1 MASWTQE
8 VRDCPSRTL
17 TFMARLVIRESTLI
31 LHLNWL
37 EHAADLSLRNPT
49 VPLDAIRRTDV
60 IKKPWSNLLKH
71 QTDFGYR
78 GNTAPLRAV
87 VTLWSRGAAR
97 NGGLAAVVV
106 YLNRPSVVVR
116 LSPNVTPWRLIV
128 FSSGHA
134 EELAQAIRDAIPI
147 VEPTL

>member
-1 MASWTQE
+1 LDPRRSRTAH
-8 VRDCPSRTL
+8 PRTL
-17 TFMARLVIRESTLI
+17 TFMARLLIRESNLI

-49 VPLDAIRRTDV
+49 VPLSAIRRTDV

-116 LSPNVTPWRLIV
+116 LAPNVTPWRLIV

-134 EELAQAIRDAIPI
+134 EELAQAIRDAITD
-147 VEPTL
+147 VESTL

>member
-1 MASWTQE
+1 
-8 VRDCPSRTL
+8 
-17 TFMARLVIRESTLI
+17 MARLLVRETTLI

-49 VPLDAIRRTDV
+49 VPLRAIRRIDV

-71 QTDFGYR
+71 QTDFGA
-78 GNTAPLRAV
+78 GNTAPLRTVA
-87 VTLWSRGAAR
+87 TLFTRATAR
-97 NGGLAAVVV
+97 NGGLAAVAV

-116 LSPNVTPWRLIV
+116 LAPNATPWRLIV

-134 EELAQAIRDAIPI
+134 EELAQAIRDAIPV
-147 VEPTL
+147 VEPTS

>member
-1 MASWTQE
+1 
-8 VRDCPSRTL
+8 
-17 TFMARLVIRESTLI
+17 MARLLIRGSNLI

-49 VPLDAIRRTDV
+49 VPLNAIRRIDV

-71 QTDFGYR
+71 QTDFGNA
-78 GNTAPLRAV
+78 GNTAPLRTVA
-87 VTLWSRGAAR
+87 TLFTRGAAR

-116 LSPNVTPWRLIV
+116 LAPNATPWRLIV

-134 EELAQAIRDAIPI
+134 EELAQTIRDAIPV